1 MIQAWQLLVVILAGW
16 LNKQQQDVIEYLK
29 EENRILRGK
38 LKGRRPRF
46 TDDERRRLAA
56 KGRMLGR
63 KLLGQVTCIVTPE
76 TILRWHRTLIARK
89 YDGSGKRKP
98 GRPRVM
104 EEIRQHA
111 VRMARENPS
120 WGYGRIRG
128 ALWNLGHKV
137 GRTTVMRILKEQ
149 GITPAPERRAKSPW
163 SAFLKAHWDVIAAT
177 DLFTVE
183 AWSLTGLIRYSVLFF
198 MDLSTRKVKI
208 AGIMAEPTGERM
220 KQVARNLT
228 DPFGGFLSGKK
239 YLIHDRDP
247 LFTTAFAAI
256 LKTADVKVVKLPPR
270 SPNLNAYAERF
281 VRSIKSECLDR
292 MIPFGENHLRRVI
305 EQYVEYYHRE
315 RNHQG
320 LGNRLIVPAEGA
332 RDGPVRCKKRVGG
345 LLKYYYREAA

>member
-1 MIQAWQLLVVILAGW
+1 MIQTWQLLVVILAGW
-16 LNKQQQDVIEYLK
+16 LSKQQQDVIEYLK

-56 KGRMLGR
+56 KGRVLGR
-63 KLLGQVTCIVTPE
+63 KLLAEIACIATPD

-89 YDGSGKRKP
+89 YDGSSRRRP

-104 EEIRQHA
+104 EEIRQQ
-111 VRMARENPS
+111 VLRMARENPS

-128 ALWNLGHKV
+128 ALRNLGHKV

-149 GITPAPERRAKSPW
+149 GISPAPERRASW
-163 SAFLKAHWDVIAAT
+163 STFLKAHWDVIAAT

-183 AWSLTGLIRYSVLFF
+183 AWSLTGLVRYSVLFF
-198 MDLSTRKVKI
+198 MDLSTRKVQI

-228 DPFGGFLSGKK
+228 DPLEGFLSGKR
-239 YLIHDRDP
+239 YVIHDRDP
-247 LFTTAFAAI
+247 LFTKAFAAI
-256 LKTADVKVVKLPPR
+256 LKTAGVKVVKLPPR

-292 MIPFGENHLRRVI
+292 MILFGENRLRRI
-305 EQYVEYYHRE
+305 IDEYVEHYHRE

-320 LGNRLIVPAEGA
+320 LGNRLIVPAEGS
-332 RDGPVRCKKRVGG
+332 RDGPVRCRKRVGG

>member
-1 MIQAWQLLVVILAGW
+1 MIRTWQLLVVILAGW
-16 LNKQQQDVIEYLK
+16 LSKQQQDVIEYLK
-29 EENRILRGK
+29 EENHILRGK
-38 LKGRRPRF
+38 LKGKRPKF

-63 KLLGQVTCIVTPE
+63 KLLAEVACIVTPE

-89 YDGSGKRKP
+89 YDGSGQRRP

-104 EEIRQHA
+104 KEIRQQA
-111 VRMARENPS
+111 LQMARENPS

-128 ALWNLGHKV
+128 ALRNLGHKV

-149 GITPAPERRAKSPW
+149 GISPSPERRARPPW
-163 SAFLKAHWDVIAAT
+163 SMFLKAHWDVIAAT

-183 AWSLTGLIRYSVLFF
+183 AWSLTGLVRYSVLFF
-198 MDLSTRKVKI
+198 MDLSTRKVQI

-228 DPFGGFLSGKK
+228 DPLDGFLSGKR

-247 LFTTAFAAI
+247 LFTKAFAAI
-256 LKTADVKVVKLPPR
+256 LKTAGVRVVKLPPR

-292 MIPFGENHLRRVI
+292 LVLFGENHLRRVI
-305 EQYVEYYHRE
+305 EQYVEHYHRE

-320 LGNRLIVPAEGA
+320 LGNRLIVPTKGA
-332 RDGPVRCKKRVGG
+332 PDGPVRCRKRVVG
-345 LLKYYYREAA
+345 LLKYSYRGAA